1 MTAANG
7 PQPPADAAGG
17 GPWPADDSPRL
28 IQARRGFSLS
38 YQGKTLLSRVDP
50 QGQADRIAL
59 AAPKHER
66 ALYFCPSPLLGY
78 GLERLIEGLGA
89 DSAVLCVEADQRLM
103 ALSQEAMVNLLGD
116 PRLALVRTGD
126 PASLCA
132 YVRKRWGSRR
142 FRRIETLRLSGGW
155 QLAGDC
161 YQALADALRREI
173 ALDWGNAMT
182 LVKLGRRYLH
192 NALRNL
198 RLLARTPRLETLN
211 FGASPVLL
219 LGAGPSL
226 DGTLDALARRFGDLS
241 LPAADRPGAAGN
253 FRIICVDTALP
264 ALRARNIR
272 PDLAV
277 ALESQHWNLRDFIGL
292 GDWEVPLAMDLS
304 ALPATAMM
312 LGGRPLLFFTPWTG
326 LDIWDRLEA
335 AGLLPE
341 RFPALGSVG
350 LSAAALARRLSSGS
364 IVIGG
369 IDFSFTL
376 DSFHARS
383 TPSRLDLLR
392 KQDRFHSLISP
403 GAAFRP
409 GSFPARSKTGLWV
422 RSDPALRG
430 YRDLFEQSFGGDSR
444 LWDIAGPGLPLG
456 VQTAEMERAFDVLET
471 PCPDQGAARA
481 AEYPAPDA
489 AQAAL
494 RAFIQDEREALITL
508 RGILQGEIAVP
519 LEELERALDRAGYLW
534 AHFPDCAGAEGRR
547 PGAADISF
555 LKRVRM
561 EIDPCVRIFDSALD
575 RA

>member
-7 PQPPADAAGG
+7 GG
-17 GPWPADDSPRL
+17 HAPEDDSPRL

-50 QGQADRIAL
+50 QAQADRIAL

-78 GLERLIEGLGA
+78 GLQRLLEGLAA

-103 ALSQEAMVNLLGD
+103 ALSQEAMANLLRD
-116 PRLALVRTGD
+116 HPRLALVRTDD

-142 FRRIETLRLSGGW
+142 FRRLETLRLSGGW

-161 YQALADALRREI
+161 YQALAGALRREI

-182 LVKLGRRYLH
+182 LVKLGRRYLY

-198 RLLARTPRLETLN
+198 RLICRTPRLETLN

-226 DGTLDALARRFGDLS
+226 DGMLDGLVRRFGDLS
-241 LPAADRPGAAGN
+241 LPASDRRGAAGS

-304 ALPATAMM
+304 ALPATAGM
-312 LGGRPLLFFTPWTG
+312 LGGRPLLFFTPWTR

-350 LSAAALARRLSSGS
+350 LSAATLARRLSSGP

-383 TPSRLDLLR
+383 TPSRLELLR
-392 KQDRFHSLISP
+392 RQDRFHSLINA

-409 GSFPARSKTGLWV
+409 GSFPARSKTGLRV

-430 YRDLFEQSFGGDSR
+430 YRDLFEEYFGGDSR
-444 LWDIAGPGLPLG
+444 FWDIAGQGLPLG
-456 VQTAEMERAFDVLET
+456 AQTAAMERAFDVLES
-471 PCPDQGAARA
+471 PCQDQGAVCAV
-481 AEYPAPDA
+481 EYPAPDA
-489 AQAAL
+489 AQGAL
-494 RAFIQDEREALITL
+494 RAFIQQEREALITL

-519 LEELERALDRAGYLW
+519 LQDLERALDRAGYLW
-534 AHFPDCAGAEGRR
+534 
-547 PGAADISF
+547 
-555 LKRVRM
+555 
-561 EIDPCVRIFDSALD
+561 
-575 RA
+575 